1 MARKGFAMD
10 GTLRFTADLDAAGKG
25 NCTISFIGARHN
37 IEIRILDMRERRAFT
52 EGRRYLEGH
61 EAVDCHVAEM
71 SAGKIEITERRIG
84 SEDAK
89 TAAFVARGM
98 EE

>member
-25 NCTISFIGARHN
+25 NCAISFIGARYN

-52 EGRRYLEGH
+52 ERRYLEGR
-61 EAVDCHVAEM
+61 EAVDCNVAEM

-84 SEDAK
+84 SEDVK

>member
-1 MARKGFAMD
+1 MARTGFAMD

-25 NCTISFIGARHN
+25 NCTLSFIGARYN
-37 IEIRILDMRERRAFT
+37 IDIRILDMREQRAFMDW
-52 EGRRYLEGH
+52 RRYRDGH
-61 EAVDCHVAEM
+61 EAMDCNVAEM

-84 SEDAK
+84 PEDVK

>member
-1 MARKGFAMD
+1 MARTDFAMD

-25 NCTISFIGARHN
+25 NCAISFIGARHN
-37 IEIRILDMRERRAFT
+37 IEIRILDVRERRAFT
-52 EGRRYLEGH
+52 DRRLYRDGH
-61 EAVDCHVAEM
+61 EAVDCNVAEM
-71 SAGKIEITERRIG
+71 SAGKIEITERWIG

>member
-1 MARKGFAMD
+1 MIK
-10 GTLRFTADLDAAGKG
+10 LRPCPF
-25 NCTISFIGARHN
+25 C
-37 IEIRILDMRERRAFT
+37 
-52 EGRRYLEGH
+52 GH
-61 EAVDCHVAEM
+61 EAMDCNIAEM

-84 SEDAK
+84 SEDVK